1 MTCGGDRLLRRTL
14 FGGKHRLQA
23 RACELVGGGGT
34 EAAGWD
40 IADIDGNLDFG
51 CIGSRTKRVDSCEN
65 VSRGVAPQG
74 AQGSIA

>member
-1 MTCGGDRLLRRTL
+1 MTCGGDRLLPRAFL
-14 FGGKHRLQA
+14 GGQQRLQA

-51 CIGSRTKRVDSCEN
+51 CISSRAMRVDSCAN
-65 VSRGVAPQG
+65 VSRGVAP
-74 AQGSIA
+74 